1 MSPQAV
7 TASIIR
13 GSQVVVTTII
23 LAVSIKALAVLGIY
37 YDKSRPT
44 FYITVVAA
52 LDIIY
57 FCYTLLLTPLVFKK
71 FSPSIIP
78 TASEFILYTLNLAAL
93 CILTI
98 NSPTVL
104 CDEFYYSDTID
115 LCHIHQ
121 CLHGFSVT
129 NWVLFTI
136 SFMMILYCTF
146 IPEIK
151 RHGVKHTLSPSQ
163 FYISCIII
171 DDNPKSI
178 EVIASESASLDEA
191 NIHDESEIG
200 MAPTVYATN
209 NTSSLD
215 ANNAIVD
222 SNLESSEDEKSSQ
235 KIPIEAVYEKTDISK
250 PYASKKK

>member
-1 MSPQAV
+1 
-7 TASIIR
+7 
-13 GSQVVVTTII
+13 
-23 LAVSIKALAVLGIY
+23 
-37 YDKSRPT
+37 
-44 FYITVVAA
+44 
-52 LDIIY
+52 
-57 FCYTLLLTPLVFKK
+57 
-71 FSPSIIP
+71 
-78 TASEFILYTLNLAAL
+78 
-93 CILTI
+93 
-98 NSPTVL
+98 
-104 CDEFYYSDTID
+104 
-115 LCHIHQ
+115 
-121 CLHGFSVT
+121 
-129 NWVLFTI
+129 
-136 SFMMILYCTF
+136 MMILYCTF

-222 SNLESSEDEKSSQ
+222 SNLESSEDEKSIQ
-235 KIPIEAVYEKTDISK
+235 KISIEAVYEKQILVNHMLLKNKLSAINWVHS
-250 PYASKKK
+250 YQHGSVYCVLIRLGSL